1 MTHRTARVSELLRRE
16 VATIIERDFEWNGLL
31 VTVHGVET
39 AADLKNATIH
49 VGVLGGD
56 DNQKAAVLDRLNRAR
71 GAIQRPLYK
80 RVTLK
85 SSPQL
90 YFKFDNSSERG
101 VHMVN
106 IIEGLPPVATNT
118 EEPVGKFKG
127 NDGLDHRWE
136 EGQEK
141 PKE

>member
-1 MTHRTARVSELLRRE
+1 MTHRTTRVSELLRRE
-16 VATIIERDFEWNGLL
+16 VATIIERDFEWGGVL
-31 VTVHGVET
+31 VTVHAVET
-39 AADLKNATIH
+39 AADLKNATVH

-56 DNQKAAVLDRLNRAR
+56 DKRHAEVMEKLNKMR

-90 YFKFDNSSERG
+90 YFKLDNSSERG
-101 VHMVN
+101 VRMVN
-106 IIEGLPPVATNT
+106 LIEDLPPVAPTT
-118 EEPVGKFKG
+118 DEPEAKFKG

-136 EGQEK
+136 DTQAK
-141 PKE
+141 